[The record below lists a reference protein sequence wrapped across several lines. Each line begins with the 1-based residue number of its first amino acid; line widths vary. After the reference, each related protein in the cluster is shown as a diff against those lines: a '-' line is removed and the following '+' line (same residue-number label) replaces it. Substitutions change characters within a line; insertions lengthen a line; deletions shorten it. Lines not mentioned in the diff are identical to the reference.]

1 MAKVTL
7 RASGGL
13 NLDVSANNL
22 PEGDY
27 VAASNI
33 VFDSG
38 KTGGAGALRLMESF
52 ASVGITLSGTPRV
65 TFQNVDNLIYVLCNN
80 AGGTATIHRITP
92 VGDSF
97 TSTAVLT
104 YPHSATD
111 IDMVPDLKVI
121 GNMIVWNYAEG
132 GTVLSYDLTGG
143 TGITFASIEDLKLQ
157 KKTPNNVVQ
166 IKKVVGSSPLA
177 LLENT
182 DFQFAARY
190 QYATKEYSV
199 LGNYSQMYKGEK
211 GVQEYK
217 IKYDFTGKPTY
228 ATDIEVYVRIGN
240 NGNWRKADVQK
251 IADYTTG
258 TEISWT
264 GQMNESLDLVTV
276 GKPFDAIPENVKNI
290 EIAKNRL
297 FLANIQDD
305 YSLTEANTKI
315 DISVATESAMSG
327 GTYKTYLNAGASNI
341 EVDST
346 EDTYDGSGYSKPFAN
361 NSTYAIGVAYYDAAL
376 KTRGVEAKTVKKFST
391 GKFEYPILP
400 NITISAGT
408 GYAKPSWA
416 KYIQLVYSKNISKSY
431 IYEGFASNIFFELSR
446 LEENPSTKV
455 VTRVTSISQ
464 SVTKDDLKD
473 VTYFVVDLMGMFLAG
488 QIYTFQEGDR
498 ISINIGTTAAREI
511 VDLRIVQQNNNLLY
525 CDYSGGALTNPVIP
539 IPKDLFF
546 EIYTPKQAQED
557 ESLLF
562 YEYGNLIDIS
572 AGLSSVTLTG
582 TGGLNTGSPHK
593 LIGDMVFKKLEIPV
607 YSTAP
612 FKYSSTKTLPNV
624 VVNDVVTVINSIT
637 SQTMQ
642 SSLNNSAGTTSI
654 ITAST
659 VPLEPT
665 FTIPSGTNGDS
676 ATLTTANDAFI
687 VSGFYDVG
695 LQSPSSS
702 KLNVQFNLKSTNTLV
717 LATPA
722 DPDFPTYGSMTYKLR
737 GQIFKTPYDNK
748 TNKYGETK
756 PFSDRFIIDDKTFAS
771 NATASVL
778 EINYLKTI
786 NLNTGITEDIVA
798 GDKFSMK
805 ITLDFSME
813 GQVVSGLVNISK
825 SAGSAYG
832 CVMTLTGN
840 RITPKLNT
848 TYSPDVVLATTNDKF
863 IIRAISNAVANQ
875 QWNTSAGK
883 PSVIAS
889 NVSYPRRTNAIRYSG
904 NFIAGTSV
912 NNINS
917 FFALDSSE
925 VPIENG
931 EITSLQRAS
940 RLQGNGAMLLALCPK
955 ETAYVFLGEQELT
968 QGNNASIRALTTNM
982 IGTIRNMG
990 AGLGLQNK
998 LSVMNYKGTIWWWD
1012 NFTKKVVKYTDKGIE
1027 IPSDVFV
1034 KSYFLGKSGI
1044 ARFSYDPFYNMAFI
1058 GMLGESTSL
1067 GWSDNLNR
1075 WVAEYSFVPTFA
1087 ESYGDKMILLS
1098 GGTIYKSL
1106 QTGYN
1111 TFFGSANNGT
1121 ISMVLNSRL
1130 PVNPLNVAI
1139 WHEMNVT
1146 DYTKAA
1152 DTNGEKNYV
1161 KDNLLQI
1168 NITNEN
1174 GQATQ
1179 ILEGNFLLEDNR
1191 LYAHVMRNTNTPNVS
1206 FPLIQGDYMVGYLN
1220 RFTITMKDKTQ
1231 NMRINS
1237 IDVEIGSVSG
1247 HS

>member
-7 RASGGL
+7 RATGGL
-13 NLDVSANNL
+13 NKDVDPNNL

-27 VAASNI
+27 VDASNI

-52 ASVGITLSGTPRV
+52 ASMGITLAGTPRA
-65 TFQNVDNLIYVLCNN
+65 TFQNVDNIIYVLCNN
-80 AGGTATIHRITP
+80 AGGTATIHKIIP
-92 VGDSF
+92 SGDSF
-97 TSTAVLT
+97 NASAILT
-104 YPHSATD
+104 YPHNATD
-111 IDMVPDLKVI
+111 VEMVPDLKVI
-121 GNMIVWNYAEG
+121 GNTIVWNYAEE
-132 GTVLSYDLTGG
+132 GTVLAYNLTLD
-143 TGITFASIEDLKLQ
+143 INLTFASIEDLKLQ

-166 IKKVVGSSPLA
+166 IKKVISASPLA

-190 QYATKEYSV
+190 QYAAKEYSV

-211 GVQEYK
+211 GVEKYL
-217 IKYDFTGKPTY
+217 IKYDFSSKPAY
-228 ATDIEVYVRIGN
+228 ATDIELYVRIGN
-240 NGNWRKADVQK
+240 DGNWRKADVQK
-251 IADYTTG
+251 IANYTTG
-258 TEISWT
+258 AEIEWA

-305 YSLTEANTKI
+305 YSLSEANTKI
-315 DISVATESAMSG
+315 DILVESESALPS
-327 GTYKTYLNAGASNI
+327 GTYKTYLNAGASDLL
-341 EVDST
+341 VDSV
-346 EDTYDGSGYSKPFAN
+346 EDSYDGSGYVKPFAN

-376 KTRGVEAKTVKKFST
+376 KTRGVEAATVKKFNT
-391 GKFEYPILP
+391 GKFDYPIVP
-400 NITISAGT
+400 NIRISAGT

-431 IYEGFASNIFFELSR
+431 IYEGFASNIFFELSK
-446 LEENPSTKV
+446 LEENPATKV
-455 VTRVTSISQ
+455 VTTVKSISQ
-464 SVTKDDLKD
+464 SVTNDDLKD

-488 QIYTFQEGDR
+488 QIYTLQEGDR
-498 ISINIGTTAAREI
+498 ISINIGTSAARNI

-546 EIYTPKQAQED
+546 EIYSPKQAQED

-562 YEYGNLIDIS
+562 YEYGSLIDIS
-572 AGLSSVTLTG
+572 AGLGTVTLTG
-582 TGGLNTGSPHK
+582 TGLLNSTK
-593 LIGDMVFKKLEIPV
+593 LIGDMVFKNLEIPV
-607 YSTAP
+607 YQTAP
-612 FKYSSTKTLPNV
+612 FKYNSVKTLPNV
-624 VVNDVVTVINSIT
+624 VVEDVVTVVNAIT
-637 SQTMQ
+637 SETLFR
-642 SSLNNSAGTTSI
+642 SLNNEGTTQQ
-654 ITAST
+654 
-659 VPLEPT
+659 VFEPT
-665 FTIPSGTNGDS
+665 FAIPSGTNGDT
-676 ATLTTANDAFI
+676 ATLTSTSDAF
-687 VSGFYDVG
+687 VVKGFYDIG
-695 LQSPSSS
+695 NQDPSVNKMS
-702 KLNVQFNLKSTNTLV
+702 VQFNLTSTSVLV
-717 LATPA
+717 LTTPV
-722 DPDFPTYGSMTYKLR
+722 DPTNPPSGDLKWILKC
-737 GQIFKTPYDNK
+737 QIYKTPYNNAD
-748 TNKYGETK
+748 NKYGTTEK
-756 PFSDRFIIDDKTFAS
+756 FGSEFIVDEKQIGT
-771 NATASVL
+771 ATAGLV
-778 EINYLKTI
+778 IPIAMTKDI
-786 NLNTGITEDIVA
+786 NLSTGITKDIVA
-798 GDKFSMK
+798 NDKFSAK
-805 ITLDFSME
+805 ITLDFYLNGS
-813 GQVVSGLVNISK
+813 VI
-825 SAGSAYG
+825 AGSVTIAKAGGSTYG
-832 CVMTLTGN
+832 MTITLNGDRT
-840 RITPKLNT
+840 TPKLIT
-848 TYSPDVVLATTNDKF
+848 SYSPDVTLATTKEKY
-863 IIRAISNAVANQ
+863 IIRSISNAVANQ

-883 PSVIAS
+883 PSVIAA
-889 NVSYPRRTNAIRYSG
+889 NVAYPRRTNAIRYSG

-917 FFALDSSE
+917 FFALDSNE

-931 EITSLQRAS
+931 EIVSLQRAS

-955 ETAYVFLGEQELT
+955 ESAYVFLGEQELT
-968 QGNNASIRALTTNM
+968 QGNNSSIRALTTNM

-1012 NFTKKVVKYTDKGIE
+1012 NFTKKVVRYTDKGIE
-1027 IPSDVFV
+1027 APSDVLV
-1034 KSYFLGKSGI
+1034 KSYFLAKSGI

-1058 GMLGESTSL
+1058 GFLGESNSI

-1075 WVAEYSFVPTFA
+1075 WIAEYSFIPTFA

-1098 GGTIYKSL
+1098 GSTLYKSL
-1106 QTGYN
+1106 QSGFN

-1121 ISMVLNSRL
+1121 ISMILNSRL

-1139 WHEMNVT
+1139 WHNMNVT

-1152 DTNGEKNYV
+1152 DSNGEKNYV

-1191 LYAHVMRNTNTPNVS
+1191 LYAHVMRDTNTPSVS
-1206 FPLIQGDYMVGYLN
+1206 IPLIQGNYMVGYLN
-1220 RFTITMKDKTQ
+1220 KFTITMKDKSQ
-1231 NMRINS
+1231 SMRINS
-1237 IDVEIGSVSG
+1237 IDVEIGVVSG

>member
-7 RASGGL
+7 RVSGGL
-13 NLDVSANNL
+13 NKDVDPNNL

-27 VAASNI
+27 VDASNI

-52 ASVGITLSGTPRV
+52 ASVGITLAGTPRV

-80 AGGTATIHRITP
+80 SGGTATIYRITP

-97 TSTAVLT
+97 TSTTVLT
-104 YPHSATD
+104 YPHNATD
-111 IDMVPDLKVI
+111 VDMAPDLKVI
-121 GNMIVWNYAEG
+121 GNTIVWNYAEG
-132 GTVLSYDLTGG
+132 GTVLSYDLTAGN
-143 TGITFASIEDLKLQ
+143 GITFSSIEDLKLQ
-157 KKTPNNVVQ
+157 KKTPNNVVK
-166 IKKVVGSSPLA
+166 IKKVIGSSPLA

-199 LGNYSQMYKGEK
+199 LGNYSQMFKAEK
-211 GVQEYK
+211 GVQRYDIE
-217 IKYDFTGKPTY
+217 YDFTGKPTY
-228 ATDIEVYVRIGN
+228 ATDIELYVRIGN

-251 IADYTTG
+251 IADYPPAIIPI
-258 TEISWT
+258 EWT

-400 NITISAGT
+400 NITISAGS

-446 LEENPSTKV
+446 LEENPATKV
-455 VTRVTSISQ
+455 VTRVTNISQ

-473 VTYFVVDLMGMFLAG
+473 VTYFVIDLMGMFLAG
-488 QIYTFQEGDR
+488 QIYTLQEGDR
-498 ISINIGTTAAREI
+498 ISINIGTSAAREI
-511 VDLRIVQQNNNLLY
+511 IDLRIVQQNNNLLY

-546 EIYTPKQAQED
+546 EIYTPKQTQED

-582 TGGLNTGSPHK
+582 TGTINNTK

-607 YSTAP
+607 YQTAP
-612 FKYSSTKTLPNV
+612 FKYNATKTLPNV
-624 VVNDVVTVINSIT
+624 VVEDVVTVVNAITNQTFFRSLTNAGT
-637 SQTMQ
+637 SQPQ
-642 SSLNNSAGTTSI
+642 I
-654 ITAST
+654 
-659 VPLEPT
+659 LEPT
-665 FTIPSGTNGDS
+665 FVIPSGTNGDN
-676 ATLTTANDAFI
+676 ATLTTANDAF
-687 VSGFYDVG
+687 VLAGFYDIG
-695 LQSPSSS
+695 NQDPSVN
-702 KLNVQFNLKSTNTLV
+702 KMTVQFNLTSTSILGIM
-717 LATPA
+717 PSS
-722 DPDFPTYGSMTYKLR
+722 DPLFPLSGDMRWILKC
-737 GQIFKTPYDNK
+737 QMFKTPYNNTD
-748 TNKYGETK
+748 NKYGTTEK
-756 PFSDRFIIDDKTFAS
+756 FGSEFIIDDKQFGE
-771 NATASVL
+771 ATTSSGTVIPITAVK
-778 EINYLKTI
+778 EINLS
-786 NLNTGITEDIVA
+786 TGMTKDLVA
-798 GDKFSMK
+798 NDKFSAK
-805 ITLDFSME
+805 ITLEFYLNGSVTN
-813 GQVVSGLVNISK
+813 GSVSIVK
-825 SAGSAYG
+825 DAGSTYG
-832 CVMTLTGN
+832 MTITLNGDRT
-840 RITPKLNT
+840 TPKLIT
-848 TYSPDVVLATTNDKF
+848 SYSPDVSLATSNEKY
-863 IIRAISNAVANQ
+863 IIRSISNAVANQ

-883 PSVIAS
+883 PSVIAT

-904 NFIAGTSV
+904 NYIAGTSV

-1034 KSYFLGKSGI
+1034 KSYFLGKAGI

-1058 GMLGESTSL
+1058 GMLGESTSM

-1075 WVAEYSFVPTFA
+1075 WVAEYSFVSTFA

-1121 ISMVLNSRL
+1121 ISMILNSRL

-1139 WHEMNVT
+1139 WHNMNVT

-1191 LYAHVMRNTNTPNVS
+1191 LYAHVMRDTNTPSVS
-1206 FPLIQGDYMVGYLN
+1206 IPLIQGNYMVGYLN
-1220 RFTITMKDKTQ
+1220 KFTITMKDKTQ
-1231 NMRINS
+1231 SMRINS
-1237 IDVEIGSVSG
+1237 IDVEIGNVSG

>member
-13 NLDVSANNL
+13 NVDVSQNNL

-27 VAASNI
+27 VSASNI

-52 ASVGITLSGTPRV
+52 ASTGITLAGTPRV

-80 AGGTATIHRITP
+80 AGGTATIHKITP
-92 VGDSF
+92 VGDAF
-97 TSTAVLT
+97 TSTVVLT

-111 IDMVPDLKVI
+111 VDMAPDLKVI
-121 GNMIVWNYAEG
+121 GNTIVWNYAEG

-143 TGITFASIEDLKLQ
+143 TGVTFASIEDLKLQ

-166 IKKVVGSSPLA
+166 IKKVIGSSPIA
-177 LLENT
+177 FLENT
-182 DFQFAARY
+182 DFQFASRY

-217 IKYDFTGKPTY
+217 IRYDFTSKPAY
-228 ATDIEVYVRIGN
+228 ATDIELYVRIGN

-251 IADYTTG
+251 IADYVAL
-258 TEISWT
+258 TEISFT

-276 GKPFDAIPENVKNI
+276 GKPFDAIPENVKSI

-315 DISVATESAMSG
+315 DVSIATETAMSG
-327 GTYKTYLNAGASNI
+327 GTYKTYLNAGASDI
-341 EVDST
+341 EVDSI
-346 EDTYDGSGYSKPFAN
+346 EDSFDGAGYTKPFAN
-361 NSTYAIGVAYYDAAL
+361 NSTYAVGVAYYDAAL

-391 GKFEYPILP
+391 GKFDYPIIP
-400 NITISAGT
+400 NITVSEGT

-431 IYEGFASNIFFELSR
+431 VYEGFASNIFFELSK
-446 LEENPSTKV
+446 LEENPTTKV
-455 VTRVTSISQ
+455 VSRVVSISQ

-488 QIYTFQEGDR
+488 QGYTFQEGDR
-498 ISINIGTTAAREI
+498 ISINIGTNAAREI

-525 CDYSGGALTNPVIP
+525 CDYSGGALTNPVVP

-546 EIYTPKQAQED
+546 EIYTPKQSQED

-562 YEYGNLIDIS
+562 YEYGSLIDIS
-572 AGLSSVTLTG
+572 AGLGSITLTG
-582 TGGLNTGSPHK
+582 TGTLNNTK

-607 YSTAP
+607 YQTSP
-612 FKYSSTKTLPNV
+612 FKYNSTKTLPNI
-624 VVNDVVTVINSIT
+624 VVNNVVTVINSIT
-637 SQTMQ
+637 SETMQ
-642 SSLNNSAGTTSI
+642 SSLNNEG
-654 ITAST
+654 TAST
-659 VPLEPT
+659 VPLIPT
-665 FTIPSGTNGDS
+665 FAIPSGTNGDN
-676 ATLTTANDAFI
+676 ATLTTASDAFI
-687 VSGFYDVG
+687 LAGFYDVG
-695 LQSPSSS
+695 IQSPSLS
-702 KLNVQFNLKSTNTLV
+702 KLNVQFNLKSTNTLT
-717 LATPA
+717 LETPA
-722 DPDFPTYGSMTYKLR
+722 DPDFPSYGSMTYKLV
-737 GQIFKTPYDNK
+737 GQIFKTSYDNK
-748 TNKYGETK
+748 TNKYGDNLPLTQK
-756 PFSDRFIIDDKTFAS
+756 FTIDDRTFTQ
-771 NATASVL
+771 NTAGSVL

-786 NLNTGITEDIVA
+786 NLNTDIKEDIVA
-798 GDKFSMK
+798 GDKFSIK

-813 GQVVSGLVNISK
+813 GQVVAGLVNISK
-825 SAGSAYG
+825 SASSANG
-832 CVMTLTGN
+832 IVMTLTGN
-840 RITPKLNT
+840 RITPKLIT
-848 TYSPDVVLATTNDKF
+848 SYSPDVVLATANTKF
-863 IIRAISNAVANQ
+863 MIRSFSNAVANQ

-917 FFALDSSE
+917 FFALDSNE

-1012 NFTKKVVKYTDKGIE
+1012 NFTKKVVKYTDKGIQ

-1044 ARFSYDPFYNMAFI
+1044 ARFCYDPFYNMAFI
-1058 GMLGESTSL
+1058 GMLGESTSI

-1075 WVAEYSFVPTFA
+1075 WIADYSFVPTFA
-1087 ESYGDKMILLS
+1087 ESYGDKMILLAGS
-1098 GGTIYKSL
+1098 TIFKSL
-1106 QTGYN
+1106 QSGYN
-1111 TFFGSANNGT
+1111 TFFSSANNGS
-1121 ISMVLNSRL
+1121 ISMILNSGL
-1130 PVNPLNVAI
+1130 PVNPLNVAVL
-1139 WHEMNVT
+1139 HEMNVT
-1146 DYTKAA
+1146 DYNKAA
-1152 DTNGEKNYV
+1152 DSNGEKNYV

-1191 LYAHVMRNTNTPNVS
+1191 LYAHVMRDTNTPSVS
-1206 FPLIQGDYMVGYLN
+1206 IPLIQGNYMVGYLN
-1220 RFTITMKDKTQ
+1220 KFTITMKDKSQ
-1231 NMRINS
+1231 NMRINA
-1237 IDVEIGSVSG
+1237 IDVEIGGVSG

>member
-13 NLDVSANNL
+13 NKDINPNNL

-27 VAASNI
+27 VSASNI
-33 VFDSG
+33 VFDAG

-52 ASVGITLSGTPRV
+52 ASLGITLSGSPRV

-104 YPHSATD
+104 YPHNATD
-111 IDMVPDLKVI
+111 VDMAPDLKVI
-121 GNMIVWNYAEG
+121 GNTIVWNYAEG

-143 TGITFASIEDLKLQ
+143 TGVTFASIEDLKLQ
-157 KKTPNNVVQ
+157 KKTPNNVVK
-166 IKKVVGSSPLA
+166 IRKVMGSSPLA

-190 QYATKEYSV
+190 QYSTKEYSV
-199 LGNYSQMYKGEK
+199 LGNYSQMYKAEK
-211 GVQEYK
+211 GVQRYE
-217 IKYDFTGKPTY
+217 IQYDFTGKPTY
-228 ATDIEVYVRIGN
+228 ATDIELYVRIGN

-251 IADYTTG
+251 ISDYPSG
-258 TEISWT
+258 FNVEWT

-315 DISVATESAMSG
+315 NIQVDTETAMSG
-327 GTYKTYLNAGASNI
+327 GTYKTYLNAGASDI

-346 EDTYDGSGYSKPFAN
+346 EDSYDGSGYSKPFAN

-391 GKFEYPILP
+391 GKFDYPILP
-400 NITISAGT
+400 NITISAGS

-431 IYEGFASNIFFELSR
+431 IYEGYASNIFFELSK
-446 LEENPSTKV
+446 LEENPATKV
-455 VTRVTSISQ
+455 VSRVTSISQ

-473 VTYFVVDLMGMFLAG
+473 VTYFVIDLMGMFLAG
-488 QIYTFQEGDR
+488 QVYTFQEGDR
-498 ISINIGTTAAREI
+498 ISINIGTNASREI
-511 VDLRIVQQNNNLLY
+511 IDLRIVQQNNNLIY

-562 YEYGNLIDIS
+562 YEYGSLIDIS
-572 AGLSSVTLTG
+572 AGLGSIVLTG
-582 TGGLNTGSPHK
+582 TGTLNNTK

-607 YSTAP
+607 YQTSP
-612 FKYSSTKTLPNV
+612 FKYNSTKTLPNV
-624 VVNDVVTVINSIT
+624 IVNNVTTVINSIT
-637 SQTMQ
+637 SETMQ
-642 SSLNNSAGTTSI
+642 SS
-654 ITAST
+654 ITNEGKSDDRT
-659 VPLEPT
+659 LIPT
-665 FTIPSGTNGDS
+665 LAIPSGTNGDN
-676 ATLTTANDAFI
+676 ATLTLESDAFI
-687 VSGFYDVG
+687 VAGFYDVG
-695 LQSPSSS
+695 TQSPSLS
-702 KLNVQFNLKSTNTLV
+702 KLSIQFNLKSISTLILDAPV
-717 LATPA
+717 
-722 DPDFPTYGSMTYKLR
+722 DPTIPSAGSMTYKLM
-737 GQIFKTPYDNK
+737 GQVFKTPYDNK

-756 PFSDRFIIDDKTFAS
+756 PFSRQFTIDDKTFS
-771 NATASVL
+771 ETGATL
-778 EINYLKTI
+778 EINYLESI
-786 NLNTGITEDIVA
+786 NLNTGIKEDIVA
-798 GDKFSMK
+798 GDKFSIK
-805 ITLDFSME
+805 LTLEFSATGAITSAIT
-813 GQVVSGLVNISK
+813 NISK
-825 SAGSAYG
+825 SNSASFG
-832 CVMTLTGN
+832 CVMTFTGN
-840 RITPKLNT
+840 RITPKLVT
-848 TYSPDVVLATTNDKF
+848 SYSPDVVLATANQKF
-863 IIRAISNAVANQ
+863 MIRSFSNAVANQ

-904 NFIAGTSV
+904 NYIAGTSI

-917 FFALDSSE
+917 FFALDSNE

-931 EITSLQRAS
+931 EIVSLQRAS
-940 RLQGNGAMLLALCPK
+940 RLQGNGAMLLALCPR

-1012 NFTKKVVKYTDKGIE
+1012 NFTKKVVKYTEKGIE
-1027 IPSDVFV
+1027 IPSDTFMR
-1034 KSYFLGKSGI
+1034 SYFLNKSGI

-1058 GMLGESTSL
+1058 GMIGESTSV
-1067 GWSDNLNR
+1067 GYSDNLKR
-1075 WVAEYSFVPTFA
+1075 WIAEYSFVPTFA
-1087 ESYGDKMILLS
+1087 ESYGDKMILMS
-1098 GGTIYKSL
+1098 GGTLYKSL
-1106 QTGYN
+1106 QSGFN
-1111 TFFGSANNGT
+1111 TFFGGANDGT
-1121 ISMVLNSRL
+1121 ISFVLNSRSTVF
-1130 PVNPLNVAI
+1130 PTRVSI
-1139 WHEMNVT
+1139 WHDMNVIDWT
-1146 DYTKAA
+1146 QS
-1152 DTNGEKNYV
+1152 NYV
-1161 KDNLLQI
+1161 KSNLLTI
-1168 NITNEN
+1168 DITNEN
-1174 GQATQ
+1174 NQVSKLVEA
-1179 ILEGNFLLEDNR
+1179 NFLMQDNR
-1191 LYAHVMRNTNTPNVS
+1191 LYAHVLRDKNTTGSIVERNLIEGNAIVGALNVFS
-1206 FPLIQGDYMVGYLN
+1206 LTL
-1220 RFTITMKDKTQ
+1220 KDKSQ
-1231 NMRINS
+1231 NMRINALEV
-1237 IDVEIGSVSG
+1237 DVEASSG

>member
-13 NLDVSANNL
+13 NVDVDPNNL

-27 VAASNI
+27 VSASNI

-52 ASVGITLSGTPRV
+52 ASAGITLTGTPRV
-65 TFQNVDNLIYVLCNN
+65 TFQNVDNIIYVLCNN
-80 AGGTATIHRITP
+80 TGGTATIYKITP

-97 TSTAVLT
+97 TSTAVVT
-104 YPHSATD
+104 YPHNATD
-111 IDMVPDLKVI
+111 VDMAPDLKVI
-121 GNMIVWNYAEG
+121 GNTIVWNYAEG
-132 GTVLSYDLTGG
+132 GTVLSYDITAG
-143 TGITFASIEDLKLQ
+143 TGVALSSIEDLKLQ

-166 IKKVVGSSPLA
+166 IKKVIGSSPLA
-177 LLENT
+177 LLENS

-190 QYATKEYSV
+190 QYSTKEYSV

-211 GVQEYK
+211 GVQEYR
-217 IKYDFTGKPTY
+217 IKYDFSSKPTY
-228 ATDIEVYVRIGN
+228 ATDIELYVKMGN

-251 IADYTTG
+251 IANYPTG
-258 TEISWT
+258 DEIIWA

-276 GKPFDAIPENVKNI
+276 GKPFDAIPENVKSI
-290 EIAKNRL
+290 EIAKNRI

-315 DISVATESAMSG
+315 DISVDTETAMSG
-327 GTYKTYLNAGASNI
+327 GTYKTYLNSGASNI
-341 EVDST
+341 DIDSI
-346 EDTYDGSGYSKPFAN
+346 EDSYDGTGYAKPFAN

-391 GKFEYPILP
+391 GKFDYPILP
-400 NITISAGT
+400 DITIAPGS
-408 GYAKPSWA
+408 GYSKPSWA

-431 IYEGFASNIFFELSR
+431 IYEGYASNIFFELSK
-446 LEENPSTKV
+446 LEENPATKV
-455 VTRVTSISQ
+455 VTRVTNISQ

-473 VTYFVVDLMGMFLAG
+473 VTYFVVDLMGMFLSG

-498 ISINIGTTAAREI
+498 ISINIGTTADRNI
-511 VDLRIVQQNNNLLY
+511 IDLRIVQQNNNLIY

-572 AGLSSVTLTG
+572 GGLTSITLTG
-582 TGGLNTGSPHK
+582 SGTLNTNK
-593 LIGDMVFKKLEIPV
+593 LIGDMVFKKLEMPV
-607 YSTAP
+607 YQTAP
-612 FKYSSTKTLPNV
+612 FKYNSVKTLPNV

-642 SSLNNSAGTTSI
+642 SSLSNPG
-654 ITAST
+654 TAST
-659 VPLEPT
+659 VTLEPT
-665 FTIPSGTNGDS
+665 FVIPSGTNGDS

-695 LQSPSSS
+695 LQSPSTS
-702 KLNVQFNLKSTNTLV
+702 KLNIQFNLKSTNTLV
-717 LATPA
+717 LATPV
-722 DPDFPTYGSMTYKLR
+722 DPNFPSYGSMSYKLK

-756 PFSDRFIIDDKTFAS
+756 ALTQKFIIDEKTFSENAS
-771 NATASVL
+771 SSVL
-778 EINYLKTI
+778 EINYLKSV
-786 NLNTGITEDIVA
+786 NLNTDITEDIVA
-798 GDKFSMK
+798 NDKFSIK
-805 ITLDFSME
+805 ITLDFSTE
-813 GQVVSGLVNISK
+813 GQVVSSLVNISK
-825 SAGSAYG
+825 SSGSTYG

-840 RITPKLNT
+840 RITPKLIT
-848 TYSPDVVLATTNDKF
+848 SYSPDVVLATSNEKY
-863 IIRAISNAVANQ
+863 IIRSISNAVSNQ

-883 PSVIAS
+883 PSVIAA

-904 NFIAGTSV
+904 NYIAGTSV

-931 EITSLQRAS
+931 EIVSLQRAS

-1027 IPSDVFV
+1027 IPSDIYV

-1075 WVAEYSFVPTFA
+1075 WIAEYSFVPTFA

-1106 QTGYN
+1106 QSGYN

-1121 ISMVLNSRL
+1121 ISMLMNSRL
-1130 PVNPLNVAI
+1130 PVNPLNVAV
-1139 WHEMNVT
+1139 WHNMNVT

-1152 DTNGEKNYV
+1152 DSNGEKNYV

-1168 NITNEN
+1168 DITNEN

-1191 LYAHVMRNTNTPNVS
+1191 LYAHVMRDTNTPSVTY
-1206 FPLIQGDYMVGYLN
+1206 PLIQGNYMVGYLN
-1220 RFTITMKDKTQ
+1220 KFTITMKDKTQ

-1237 IDVEIGSVSG
+1237 IDVEIGGVSG

>member
-7 RASGGL
+7 RVSGGL
-13 NLDVSANNL
+13 NKDVDHNNL

-27 VAASNI
+27 VDASNI

-52 ASVGITLSGTPRV
+52 ASMGITLAGTPRA
-65 TFQNVDNLIYVLCNN
+65 TFQNVDNIIYVLCNN
-80 AGGTATIHRITP
+80 AGGTATIHKIIP
-92 VGDSF
+92 SGDSF
-97 TSTAVLT
+97 NASAILT
-104 YPHSATD
+104 YPHNATD
-111 IDMVPDLKVI
+111 VDMTPDLKVI
-121 GNMIVWNYAEG
+121 GNTIVWNYAEG
-132 GTVLSYDLTGG
+132 GTVLAYTLTLD
-143 TGITFASIEDLKLQ
+143 INLTFASIEDLKLQ
-157 KKTPNNVVQ
+157 KKTPNNVVK
-166 IKKVVGSSPLA
+166 IKKFIGTSPLA

-190 QYATKEYSV
+190 QYASKEYSV
-199 LGNYSQMYKGEK
+199 LGNYSQMFKAEK
-211 GVQEYK
+211 GVQQYD
-217 IKYDFTGKPTY
+217 IQYDFTGKPAF
-228 ATDIEVYVRIGN
+228 ATDIELYVRMGN

-251 IADYTTG
+251 IADYTGAAVTF
-258 TEISWT
+258 T

-276 GKPFDAIPENVKNI
+276 GKPFDAIPENVKSI

-315 DISVATESAMSG
+315 DISIATETAMSG
-327 GTYKTYLNAGASNI
+327 GTYKTYLNSGASDI
-341 EVDST
+341 EVTST
-346 EDTYDGSGYSKPFAN
+346 EASYDGAGYAKPFAN
-361 NSTYAIGVAYYDAAL
+361 NSTYAVGVAYYDAAL
-376 KTRGVEAKTVKKFST
+376 KTRGVEATTVRKFST
-391 GKFEYPILP
+391 GKFAYPVIP
-400 NITISAGT
+400 NITISEGA

-416 KYIQLVYSKNISKSY
+416 KYIQLVYSKNISKSF
-431 IYEGFASNIFFELSR
+431 IYEGFASNIFFELSK
-446 LEENPSTKV
+446 LEENPATKV
-455 VTRVTSISQ
+455 VSRVVSISQ

-488 QIYTFQEGDR
+488 QAYTLQEGDR

-546 EIYTPKQAQED
+546 EIYSPKQAQED

-562 YEYGNLIDIS
+562 YEYGSLIDIS
-572 AGLSSVTLTG
+572 AGLGTKALTG
-582 TGGLNTGSPHK
+582 TGTLNNTK
-593 LIGDMVFKKLEIPV
+593 LIGDMVYKKLEIPV
-607 YSTAP
+607 YQTSP
-612 FKYSSTKTLPNV
+612 FKYNSTKTLPNV
-624 VVNDVVTVINSIT
+624 VVNNVVTVINSIT
-637 SQTMQ
+637 SETMQ
-642 SSLNNSAGTTSI
+642 SS
-654 ITAST
+654 ITNEGKSDDRILT
-659 VPLEPT
+659 PT
-665 FTIPSGTNGDS
+665 LAIPSGTNGDN
-676 ATLTTANDAFI
+676 ATLTLESDAFI
-687 VSGFYDVG
+687 VAGFYDVG
-695 LQSPSSS
+695 IQSPSLS
-702 KLNVQFNLKSTNTLV
+702 KLNIQFNLKSTNTLI
-717 LATPA
+717 LDAPTS
-722 DPDFPTYGSMTYKLR
+722 PDIPSFGSMSYKLM
-737 GQIFKTPYDNK
+737 GQVFKTPYDNK
-748 TNKYGETK
+748 TNKYGEK
-756 PFSDRFIIDDKTFAS
+756 SIAFSEQFTIDSKDFSQET
-771 NATASVL
+771 TGGPLVY

-786 NLNTGITEDIVA
+786 NLNTGIKEDIVA
-798 GDKFSMK
+798 GDKFSIK
-805 ITLDFSME
+805 LTLEFSARDNITLA
-813 GQVVSGLVNISK
+813 LVNISK
-825 SAGSAYG
+825 SSSASFG

-840 RITPKLNT
+840 RITPKLIT
-848 TYSPDVVLATTNDKF
+848 SYSPDVVLATANTKF
-863 IIRAISNAVANQ
+863 MIRSYSNAVTNQ

-883 PSVIAS
+883 PSLIAS

-917 FFALDSSE
+917 FFALDSNE

-1012 NFTKKVVKYTDKGIE
+1012 NFTKKVVRYTDKGIE

-1044 ARFSYDPFYNMAFI
+1044 ARFCYDPFYNMAFI
-1058 GMLGESTSL
+1058 GMLGESTSM

-1075 WVAEYSFVPTFA
+1075 WVSEYSFVPTFA

-1098 GGTIYKSL
+1098 GSTFYKSL
-1106 QTGYN
+1106 QTGFN

-1121 ISMVLNSRL
+1121 ISMILNSRL

-1139 WHEMNVT
+1139 WHNMNVT
-1146 DYTKAA
+1146 DYNKAA
-1152 DTNGEKNYV
+1152 DSNGEKNYV

-1191 LYAHVMRNTNTPNVS
+1191 LYAHVMRDTNTPSVS
-1206 FPLIQGDYMVGYLN
+1206 IPLIQGNYMVGYLN
-1220 RFTITMKDKTQ
+1220 KFTITMKDKSQ
-1231 NMRINS
+1231 SMRINS
-1237 IDVEIGSVSG
+1237 VDVEIGNVSG

>member
-7 RASGGL
+7 RATGGL
-13 NLDVSANNL
+13 NKDVDPNNL

-27 VAASNI
+27 VDASNI

-52 ASVGITLSGTPRV
+52 ASMGITLAGTPRV
-65 TFQNVDNLIYVLCNN
+65 TFQNVDNIIYVLCNN
-80 AGGTATIHRITP
+80 SGGTATIHKIVP
-92 VGDSF
+92 SGDSF
-97 TSTAVLT
+97 SASAILT
-104 YPHSATD
+104 YPHNATD
-111 IDMVPDLKVI
+111 VEMVPDLKVI
-121 GNMIVWNYAEG
+121 GNTIVWNYAEG
-132 GTVLSYDLTGG
+132 GTVLAYNLTSE
-143 TGITFASIEDLKLQ
+143 TGLIFSSIEDLKLQ
-157 KKTPNNVVQ
+157 KKTPNAVVE
-166 IKKVVGSSPLA
+166 IKKVVGTSPLA

-190 QYATKEYSV
+190 QYASKEYSV

-211 GVQEYK
+211 GVEKYL
-217 IKYDFTGKPTY
+217 IKYNFASKPFF
-228 ATDIEVYVRIGN
+228 ATDIELYVRIGN

-251 IADYTTG
+251 IANYSSG
-258 TEISWT
+258 TEIEWT

-305 YSLTEANTKI
+305 YSLSEANTKI
-315 DISVATESAMSG
+315 NISVATESGLPS
-327 GTYKTYLNAGASNI
+327 GTYKTYLNGGASDI
-341 EVDST
+341 IVDSV
-346 EDTYDGSGYSKPFAN
+346 EGSYDGSGYIKPFAN

-376 KTRGVEAKTVKKFST
+376 KTRGVEAATVKKFST
-391 GKFEYPILP
+391 GKFDYPVIP
-400 NITISAGT
+400 NITISAGS
-408 GYAKPSWA
+408 GYVKPSWA
-416 KYIQLVYSKNISKSY
+416 KYMQLVYSKNISKSF
-431 IYEGFASNIFFELSR
+431 IYEGFASNIFFELSK
-446 LEENPSTKV
+446 LEENPTTKV
-455 VTRVTSISQ
+455 VSRVVSISQ

-473 VTYFVVDLMGMFLAG
+473 VTYFIVDLMGMFLAG
-488 QIYTFQEGDR
+488 QAYTLQEGDR
-498 ISINIGTTAAREI
+498 ISINIGTSSAREI
-511 VDLRIVQQNNNLLY
+511 IDLRIVQQNNNLLY

-546 EIYTPKQAQED
+546 EIYSPKQAQED

-562 YEYGNLIDIS
+562 YEYGSLIDIS
-572 AGLSSVTLTG
+572 DGFSSVTLTG
-582 TGGLNTGSPHK
+582 GGLINSTK

-607 YSTAP
+607 YQTAP
-612 FKYSSTKTLPNV
+612 FKYNTTKTLPNV

-642 SSLNNSAGTTSI
+642 SSLNNEG
-654 ITAST
+654 TAST
-659 VPLEPT
+659 VTLEPT
-665 FTIPSGTNGDS
+665 FTIPSGTNGDG
-676 ATLTTANDAFI
+676 ATLTAANDAFI
-687 VSGFYDVG
+687 VAGFYDVG
-695 LQSPSSS
+695 MQSPSTS
-702 KLNVQFNLKSTNTLV
+702 KLNIQFNLKSTNTFV
-717 LATPA
+717 LTTPA
-722 DPDFPTYGSMTYKLR
+722 DPNFPSYGSMSYKLV
-737 GQIFKTPYDNK
+737 GQVFKTPYDNK
-748 TNKYGETK
+748 TAKYGETVALTQK
-756 PFSDRFIIDDKTFAS
+756 FTIDDRTFTQAAS
-771 NATASVL
+771 GSVL
-778 EINYLKTI
+778 EINYLRTI
-786 NLNTGITEDIVA
+786 NLNTGIKDDIVA
-798 GDKFSMK
+798 NDKFSIK

-813 GQVVSGLVNISK
+813 GDVVSGLVNISK
-825 SAGSAYG
+825 SSSAANG
-832 CVMTLTGN
+832 CVITLTGN
-840 RITPKLNT
+840 RITPKLIT
-848 TYSPDVVLATTNDKF
+848 SYSPDVVLATANQKF
-863 IIRAISNAVANQ
+863 IVRSFSNAVANQ

-904 NFIAGTSV
+904 NYIAGTSV

-917 FFALDSSE
+917 FFALDSNE

-931 EITSLQRAS
+931 EIVSLQRAS

-968 QGNNASIRALTTNM
+968 QGNNSAIRALTTNM

-1012 NFTKKVVKYTDKGIE
+1012 NFTKKVVKYTEKGIE

-1034 KSYFLGKSGI
+1034 KSHFLSKSGI
-1044 ARFSYDPFYNMAFI
+1044 ARFCYDPFYNMAFI
-1058 GMLGESTSL
+1058 GMLGESTSM

-1098 GGTIYKSL
+1098 GSTFYKSL
-1106 QTGYN
+1106 QTGFN
-1111 TFFGSANNGT
+1111 TFFGSANNGS
-1121 ISMVLNSRL
+1121 ISMILNSRL

-1139 WHEMNVT
+1139 WHNMNVT

-1191 LYAHVMRNTNTPNVS
+1191 LYAHVMRDTNTPSVS
-1206 FPLIQGDYMVGYLN
+1206 IPLIQGNYMVGYLN
-1220 RFTITMKDKTQ
+1220 KFTITMKDKSQ
-1231 NMRINS
+1231 SMRINS
-1237 IDVEIGSVSG
+1237 IDVEIGNVSG